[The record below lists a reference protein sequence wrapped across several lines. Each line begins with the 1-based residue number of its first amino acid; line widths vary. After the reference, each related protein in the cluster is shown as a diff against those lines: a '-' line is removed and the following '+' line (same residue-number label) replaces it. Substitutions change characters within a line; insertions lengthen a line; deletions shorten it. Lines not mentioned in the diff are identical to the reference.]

1 MARNDQDRP
10 THPPR
15 SSTEALADEIREDE
29 ALAQQTAVEARTL
42 LPPSIAAQL
51 PPLYSQEEQGDNA
64 IAVVKFFTPWT
75 NWTWYASEY
84 DPEQRLFFGVVVGHE
99 RELGY
104 FSLDELKA
112 VRGPGGLTIERDL
125 HWKPRPLKEC
135 R

>member
-10 THPPR
+10 THSPR
-15 SSTEALADEIREDE
+15 PSDEALADEIGEDE
-29 ALAQQTAVEARTL
+29 VLARQTAQEARTL

-64 IAVVKFFTPWT
+64 IAAVKFFTPWT

-104 FSLDELKA
+104 FSLDELEA
-112 VRGPGGLTIERDL
+112 VRGPSGLTIERDL
-125 HWKPRPLKEC
+125 HWRPRALKEC